1 MIYAAN
7 VDEDDL
13 ATGNA
18 AVDAVRAYAEAKG
31 GETVVV
37 SARTEEQIAELPEAD
52 RVEMLEALGVVRGEV
67 GLDALV
73 RAAYRRLDL
82 ITFYTSG
89 PTETRAWT
97 VKRGA
102 TAPEAAGRI
111 HSDMQAGFIRADT
124 VASADLLEHG
134 GHAECKAKGLVR
146 TEGKA
151 YVVNE
156 GDVFL
161 FHFRNK

>member
-1 MIYAAN
+1 MM
-7 VDEDDL
+7 
-13 ATGNA
+13 G
-18 AVDAVRAYAEAKG
+18 
-31 GETVVV
+31 
-37 SARTEEQIAELPEAD
+37 LPAAD
-52 RVEMLEALGVVRGEV
+52 RAEMLEALGVSSHEV

-73 RAAYRRLDL
+73 RAAYRRLNL
-82 ITFYTSG
+82 ITFYTCG

-97 VKRGA
+97 VRRGA

-124 VASADLLEHG
+124 VGADMMLEHG
-134 GHAECKAKGLVR
+134 GLAACKDKGLVR
-146 TEGKA
+146 TEGKD

-161 FHFRNK
+161 FHFRKK

>member
-1 MIYAAN
+1 M
-7 VDEDDL
+7 DEDDL

-18 AVDAVRAYAEAKG
+18 AVDAVRAYASERG

-37 SARTEEQIAELPEAD
+37 SARTEELISELPEAD
-52 RVEMLEALGVVRGEV
+52 RVEMLEALGVKHGEV

-73 RAAYRRLDL
+73 RAAYSRLDL
-82 ITFYTSG
+82 ITFYTCG

-97 VKRGA
+97 VRRGA

-111 HSDMQAGFIRADT
+111 HSDMQAGFIRADC
-124 VASADLLEHG
+124 VASSDLLEHG
-134 GHAECKAKGLVR
+134 GQAACKEKGLVR

-151 YVVNE
+151 YIVNE